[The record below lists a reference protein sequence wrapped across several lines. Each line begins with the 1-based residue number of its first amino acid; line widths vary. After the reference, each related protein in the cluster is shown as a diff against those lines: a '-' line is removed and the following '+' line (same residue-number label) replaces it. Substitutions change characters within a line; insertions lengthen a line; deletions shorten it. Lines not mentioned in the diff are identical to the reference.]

1 MPRRFAALLL
11 FMTGCAFALAGCGG
25 GGGSNNTPIS
35 TPGTL
40 LFNITWPAA
49 RAAAPPQSVTVI
61 LTSNS
66 TQIAQQTVAHT
77 GGQSSSTITFNSVPT
92 GQLIISATAFA
103 STDGSGTALGAANVA
118 KTVLGGATSQVT
130 LDLNG
135 AAARLLVVPSAVS
148 LVAGEGTTLVASE
161 TDLAGNLVLIG
172 TGDLQWSSSV
182 PTTATVDINGNVVA
196 IAVGNA
202 IITATDV
209 VTSKTATATVN
220 VTSGA
225 FIVPVAVTL
234 TLGDKK
240 TFSASFSGNPPITWT
255 VAEGAAGGTIDTA
268 GNYTA
273 PNTPGTFHVVATNT
287 NDPTQTASA
296 TVTVTAG
303 TGTIVVK

>member
-1 MPRRFAALLL
+1 
-11 FMTGCAFALAGCGG
+11 
-25 GGGSNNTPIS
+25 
-35 TPGTL
+35 
-40 LFNITWPAA
+40 
-49 RAAAPPQSVTVI
+49 